1 MKSCTICSHARRAEI
16 DACLVSNGSLRDI
29 SGQFDVSR
37 SALDR
42 HKKHVP
48 KALALAKQAE
58 EIAEAETLL
67 SQIQKLTKRAY
78 GILDSAEHSKPS
90 VALAAIREARS
101 CLELLAR
108 LSGELQ
114 TGTRIGIGI
123 NGRLADP
130 EEQMLALLDAI
141 VDDDKDEAK
150 VIGAGAALGFR
161 RGAFARWAR

>member
-1 MKSCTICSHARRAEI
+1 MKSCSICSHAQRAQI

-29 SGQFDVSR
+29 AGQFAVSR

-48 KALALAKQAE
+48 KALTLAKEAE

-67 SQIQKLTKRAY
+67 SQIQKLTRRAY
-78 GILDSAEHSKPS
+78 GILDRAEKSKPG

-101 CLELLAR
+101 CLELLGK
-108 LSGELQ
+108 LSGELR

-123 NGRLADP
+123 NGRPADP
-130 EEQMLALLDAI
+130 EEQLRHLLDQIMAE
-141 VDDDKDEAK
+141 DDKPKMIE
-150 VIGAGAALGFR
+150 GG
-161 RGAFARWAR
+161 RWAS